1 MHREFEPSSGISQC
15 YRRDQRAEAPETAAA
30 GSRSPGAKLRS
41 PEDFS
46 LAVRGACGR
55 SMEPGLM
62 GRWLSVCAVA
72 LLCVGGSL
80 PAQQTSP
87 PPSSTP
93 PASAPPPSSTPP
105 SSTPPTGQTGSGQAA
120 PAAQQDQQPEAGGPG
135 ADSGAIAIPKKKT
148 EGEGATPP
156 PPPAPADRKV
166 VNPPG
171 LNDYSIR
178 VDVPV
183 VNVDVNVVLDKDRE
197 FVRGLKPENF
207 RVYEDGVPQ
216 KITDVKVAQAP
227 ITAVMLLEFAA
238 NSYAFIYDMQA
249 ASYYFFQQLKPDDY
263 VAVITYDMRTQ
274 ILTDFTKNKEVVA
287 QALRSLVIPGFSET
301 NLFDALYETL
311 DRLSRVDG
319 HKYIILISTGR
330 DTFSKLNL
338 DQILAKI
345 KATPNVTIFT
355 ISTGQF
361 LLQMA
366 DSMNRLGPVTRMDYL
381 QADNQM
387 QTFAR
392 MTGGLH
398 FAPMFEGQLPDM
410 FREINDSIRNEYIL
424 TYRPSNARTDGTYR
438 KLKVE
443 LVDNEGKPLRM
454 QDEKGKP
461 LKYDI
466 VARDGYKA
474 KQTVE

>member
-1 MHREFEPSSGISQC
+1 MRLDQGFRERQLRTGALALPLSILALC
-15 YRRDQRAEAPETAAA
+15 LLAP
-30 GSRSPGAKLRS
+30 
-41 PEDFS
+41 
-46 LAVRGACGR
+46 
-55 SMEPGLM
+55 
-62 GRWLSVCAVA
+62 A
-72 LLCVGGSL
+72 LD
-80 PAQQTSP
+80 AQQTA
-87 PPSSTP
+87 P
-93 PASAPPPSSTPP
+93 PAPQQATPP
-105 SSTPPTGQTGSGQAA
+105 SQTTPGK
-120 PAAQQDQQPEAGGPG
+120 PAQPQDQPPEAGGPSG
-135 ADSGAIAIPKKKT
+135 DNGAIAIPKKK
-148 EGEGATPP
+148 EGEDATA
-156 PPPAPADRKV
+156 PPAAPPERKV

-183 VNVDVNVVLDKDRE
+183 VNVDVNVVLDKNRE
-197 FVRGLKPENF
+197 FVRGLKPDNF

-216 KITDVKVAQAP
+216 KISDVKIAQAP

-238 NSYAFIYDMQA
+238 NSYQFIYDMQT

-274 ILTDFTKNKEVVA
+274 ILTDFTKNKDLVA

-311 DRLSRVDG
+311 DRLSRVEG

-338 DQILAKI
+338 DQILAKV

-355 ISTGQF
+355 VSTGQF
-361 LLQMA
+361 ALQMA
-366 DSMNRLGPVTRMDYL
+366 DAANRLGPITRMNYL

-398 FAPMFEGQLPDM
+398 FAPVLEGQLPDM
-410 FREINDSIRNEYIL
+410 FREINDSIRNQYIV
-424 TYRPSNARTDGTYR
+424 TYRPSNIRTDGTYR
-438 KLKVE
+438 KLRVE

>member
-1 MHREFEPSSGISQC
+1 MQREFESISGAADS
-15 YRRDQRAEAPETAAA
+15 DAGGGKAEATTRGAILSPSLRSGLSLRGDLAKIPAA
-30 GSRSPGAKLRS
+30 SRSAHGTRSILAGLPGKWLSICALVLLG
-41 PEDFS
+41 
-46 LAVRGACGR
+46 LAVA
-55 SMEPGLM
+55 
-62 GRWLSVCAVA
+62 
-72 LLCVGGSL
+72 L

-87 PPSSTP
+87 
-93 PASAPPPSSTPP
+93 APSSTPP
-105 SSTPPTGQTGSGQAA
+105 SSTPPPAQTSPAQAT

-135 ADSGAIAIPKKKT
+135 ADSGAIAIPKKKDQ
-148 EGEGATPP
+148 GEGAAAP

-183 VNVDVNVVLDKDRE
+183 VNVDVDVVLDKDRE

-207 RVYEDGVPQ
+207 RVWEDGVPQ

-238 NSYAFIYDMQA
+238 NSYAFIYDMQT
-249 ASYYFFQQLKPDDY
+249 ASYYFFQQLRPDDY

-274 ILTDFTKNKEVVA
+274 ILTDFTKNKDVVA

-319 HKYIILISTGR
+319 HKYILLISTGR
-330 DTFSKLNL
+330 DTFSKINL

-398 FAPMFEGQLPDM
+398 FAPLFEGQLPDM
-410 FREINDSIRNEYIL
+410 FREINDSIRNEYIV
-424 TYRPSNARTDGTYR
+424 TYRPSNTRTDGTYR